1 MKNREGLGLLTTW
14 ITSGGYGGWG
24 LGGVGGGAM
33 SVKRKA
39 QAQILNM
46 LQTLQLDL
54 NLIKVGS
61 SQNVNSQNVNSQNVN
76 SQNVNSQNVNS

>member
-1 MKNREGLGLLTTW
+1 
-14 ITSGGYGGWG
+14 
-24 LGGVGGGAM
+24 M